1 MTEQQTNLLV
11 LILTIVLNSGILTTL
26 LIAAKRAIEQRLG
39 PERAR
44 VAAELAGQAVQA
56 VEQLDR
62 RYHWSSG
69 EKLDQALWRVRDLG
83 ETHGV
88 QLSDSQW
95 RSLIEA
101 AVGSL
106 TQMQTALG
114 TSVPLE
120 PEPPARVWTTPASG
134 YVPAGAP
141 GSSAAPQIRYGA
153 SGSATPSGG
162 PP

>member
-26 LIAAKRAIEQRLG
+26 LIAARRAIEQRLG

-62 RYHWSSG
+62 RYQWTSA
-69 EKLDQALWRVRDLG
+69 EKLDQALTRARDLG

-88 QLSDSQW
+88 TLSDQQW
-95 RSLIEA
+95 SSLIEA
-101 AVGSL
+101 AVGSM
-106 TQMQTALG
+106 TQLQAALG
-114 TSVPLE
+114 ASETTEPAPTTAPPTTIPPFTGQPAPPGVWMSSTPVP
-120 PEPPARVWTTPASG
+120 
-134 YVPAGAP
+134 
-141 GSSAAPQIRYGA
+141 
-153 SGSATPSGG
+153 
-162 PP
+162 